1 MMLPALYLSA
11 TFLAGSLPF
20 GPWIGRLAR
29 GVDVRTQGSGNIGAT
44 NVLRV
49 AGVGWGLLA
58 LMLDITKGWAAV
70 MLLPAALG
78 LEGVR
83 SGGGWPVAGALCATG
98 GHIFSPWVDFRGGKG
113 VATFIGAAFA
123 LAPGPAAVAVAG
135 FLATVGVWRYV
146 SVGSMVMAGLFPL
159 ATLVMGPP
167 ALKAPIAAV
176 GAALAVLIAWRH
188 RANWQRLARGEESKL
203 GRAR

>member
-1 MMLPALYLSA
+1 MIRPALYLFA
-11 TFLAGSLPF
+11 AFLAGSLPF
-20 GPWIGRLAR
+20 GLWIGRLAR

-49 AGVGWGLLA
+49 AGLGWGVLA
-58 LMLDITKGWAAV
+58 LLLDIAKGWAGV

-83 SGGGWPVAGALCATG
+83 SGGGWPVVGALCATG
-98 GHIFSPWVDFRGGKG
+98 GHIFSPWVGFRGGKG

-146 SVGSMVMAGLFPL
+146 SVGSIVMAGLFPL
-159 ATLVMGPP
+159 AALILGPP
-167 ALKAPIAAV
+167 ALRTAIAAV
-176 GAALAVLIAWRH
+176 GAGLAVLITWRH
-188 RANWQRLARGEESKL
+188 RANWVRLARGEEPRL